1 MIATI
6 VNAIMVL
13 LGSAIGILFKSK
25 IKEEYTNTLMAGMA
39 LCVMFIG
46 ISSVFETSSA
56 IHLII
61 CMVIGILLGELL
73 KIEDRLD
80 NLGNF
85 LKRKFIKSGGESS
98 RFTEGFVAATL
109 LFCVGSMAIMGSLE
123 AGINHN
129 YTIILSK
136 SIIDAVAAC
145 TLAATLGIGVAFS
158 AAGVLVYQ
166 GAITLL
172 ASVVAPYLNEVV
184 VAEMTAVG
192 GLVVVGIGLNM
203 LGIGQNKIKVGNMLP
218 CIFMPLVYIPLY
230 NLITGLF

>member
-6 VNAIMVL
+6 INAVL
-13 LGSAIGILFKSK
+13 VLVGSSIGIVFKSK
-25 IKEEYTNTLMAGMA
+25 IKESYTKTLIAGMA

-46 ISSVFETSSA
+46 ISSALETSSA

-61 CMVIGILLGELL
+61 CMVIGILIGELL
-73 KIEDRLD
+73 KIENRLD
-80 NLGNF
+80 SLGDF
-85 LKRKFIKSGGESS
+85 LKSKFVKSDSENSS
-98 RFTEGFVAATL
+98 FTEGFVAATL

-136 SIIDAVAAC
+136 SIIDCVSAC

-158 AAGVLVYQ
+158 AAGVLIYQ

-172 ASVVAPYLNEVV
+172 ASVVAPYLSSVV

-203 LGIGQNKIKVGNMLP
+203 LGIGENKIKVGNMLP
-218 CIFMPLVYIPLY
+218 CIFLPLVYIPIY
-230 NLITGLF
+230 NLLAGLF

>member
-6 VNAIMVL
+6 INAALVL
-13 LGSAIGILFKSK
+13 LGSAIGIIFKSK
-25 IKEEYTNTLMAGMA
+25 IKESYTRTLISGMA
-39 LCVMFIG
+39 LCVIFIG
-46 ISSVFETSSA
+46 ISSTLETASA

-61 CMVIGILLGELL
+61 CMVIGILVGELL
-73 KIEDRLD
+73 RIEDRLD
-80 NLGNF
+80 SLGNA
-85 LKRKFIKSGGESS
+85 LKSKFVKSDDGGS
-98 RFTEGFVAATL
+98 FTEGFVGATL

-123 AGINHN
+123 AGINNN

-136 SIIDAVAAC
+136 SIIDCVSAC

-158 AAGVLVYQ
+158 AAGVLIYQ

-172 ASVVAPYLNEVV
+172 ASVAAPYLNDAV

-192 GLVVVGIGLNM
+192 GLVVIGIGLNM
-203 LGIGQNKIKVGNMLP
+203 LGIGQSKIKVGNMLP